1 MNRLIAFFTEAR
13 AEFGRIN
20 WPTVQE
26 TVRMTAV
33 VIVLSLGIAIFL
45 GAIDFGLLYLLN
57 NYLLQ

>member
-20 WPTVQE
+20 WPTAQE
-26 TVRMTAV
+26 TIRMTAV
-33 VIVLSLGIAIFL
+33 VVVLSIGIAIFL

>member
-13 AEFGRIN
+13 AEFSRIN
-20 WPTVQE
+20 WPTMQE
-26 TVRMTAV
+26 TIRMTVVVVVLSV
-33 VIVLSLGIAIFL
+33 VIAVFL